1 MACASIWRNR
11 DIAAISPIP
20 AKTKQKATASVP
32 ATKQKRKPGR
42 PKAEP
47 DRDKRQD
54 LLTAALHAFGSRGFD
69 GVSLGQIAGDAGVD
83 IALTRY
89 YFGSKDAL
97 WRAVIDH
104 LSQTLAGELQERLS
118 SVEGSATDRMKA
130 VIRWF
135 VDISARVPE
144 LSRIIVFEGNNE
156 GSRGDYV
163 TSHLVQPFYALMAE
177 LIAGAQAE
185 GTIGDIAPRTLFF
198 MITHGG
204 SFPMAL
210 PALTNAFPGG
220 NISDAKAL
228 DAHADTIIS
237 LIFKDG

>member
-1 MACASIWRNR
+1 MPS
-11 DIAAISPIP
+11 
-20 AKTKQKATASVP
+20 
-32 ATKQKRKPGR
+32 TKQKRKPGR
-42 PKAEP
+42 PKAQAN
-47 DRDKRQD
+47 RDKRQD
-54 LLTAALHAFGSRGFD
+54 LLTAALHAFGSRGYD

-89 YFGSKDAL
+89 YFGSKEAL
-97 WRAVIDH
+97 WQAVIDH
-104 LSQTLAGELQERLS
+104 LSQTLASELEGQLTAT
-118 SVEGSATDRMKA
+118 EGSATDRMQA

-135 VDISARVPE
+135 VAISARVPE

-163 TSHLVQPFYALMAE
+163 TSRLVQPFYALMAE

-220 NISDAKAL
+220 NIADAKTL
-228 DAHADTIIS
+228 EAHAESIIR
-237 LIFKDG
+237 LVFRDA